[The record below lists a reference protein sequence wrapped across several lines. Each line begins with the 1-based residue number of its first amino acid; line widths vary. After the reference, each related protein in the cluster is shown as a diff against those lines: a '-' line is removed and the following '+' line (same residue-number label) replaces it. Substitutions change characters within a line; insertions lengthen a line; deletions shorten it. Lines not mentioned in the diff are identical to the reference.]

1 MLCRRS
7 VAARTHLRR
16 LTPRCLLAVVSGGSF
31 CSLLCPSVLRWAA
44 MSFALLSL
52 ASEIVYSSL
61 LVSGLLVRTD
71 KGCVHERAHALR
83 SLLWITFEVK
93 FDG

>member
-1 MLCRRS
+1 MLCLRS

-16 LTPRCLLAVVSGGSF
+16 LVPRCLLAVVSGGTF
-31 CSLLCPSVLRWAA
+31 CFLLCRSVLRWAA
-44 MSFALLSL
+44 MSSALLFL
-52 ASEIVYSSL
+52 APEAVYSSL
-61 LVSGLLVRTD
+61 QLSGLLVRTD
-71 KGCVHERAHALR
+71 EVCVHERPHALR